1 MTGHDMNCKS
11 ALQGRRLLLGVSGG
25 IAAYKSAVL
34 ARALIRAGAEVRVVM
49 TAGAKAFIQPLT
61 FQALTGHQPHEQLLD
76 PAAEAGMGH
85 IELARWADIILIAP
99 ATADV
104 MARLAAGLADDLLTT
119 LCLATQ
125 ADIWVAPAMNQA
137 MWAHPATQRNQTELT
152 TLGYRILQP
161 DAGLQACGDTGA
173 GRMPEPDTL
182 VAHLQHHYMQE
193 DPKQEH
199 PKEADTPPGT
209 SSPSPQQ
216 ASASEQ
222 PIKGAEKLRITITA
236 GPTRE
241 PLDPVRYLS
250 NHSSGK
256 MGFALAE
263 AAAKLGAE
271 VTLIAGPV
279 HLPTPEGVVRLNVDT
294 AEQMLDA
301 VLKALPSTQ
310 MLIGCAA
317 VADYR
322 AAEVAEHKIKKQAQ
336 NSDELTLHLI
346 KNPDIIATAAARGQA
361 DFVVGFAAET
371 RDVEAYAEDKLIRK
385 QLNAIV
391 ANDVSDPTIGFGS
404 DENKVTVL
412 SRRGEEVIRQ
422 PLPQASKVALSDTL
436 IRHLISLYNQ
446 RHLS

>member
-61 FQALTGHQPHEQLLD
+61 FQALTGHQPHEHLLD
-76 PAAEAGMGH
+76 PEAEAGMGH
-85 IELARWADIILIAP
+85 IELARWAEIILIAP
-99 ATADV
+99 TTADV
-104 MARLAAGLADDLLTT
+104 MAKLAAGLADDLLTT

-137 MWAHPATQRNQTELT
+137 MWAHPATQRNQATLS
-152 TLGYRILQP
+152 TLGYRLIQP
-161 DAGLQACGDTGA
+161 EAGLQACGDTGA
-173 GRMPEPDTL
+173 GRMPEPETL
-182 VAHLQHHYMQE
+182 VAYLQHHYAQALSSTTG
-193 DPKQEH
+193 EH
-199 PKEADTPPGT
+199 QTR
-209 SSPSPQQ
+209 SSCAPLQ
-216 ASASEQ
+216 ASAQ
-222 PIKGAEKLRITITA
+222 DNVGQTRDKLRITITA

-263 AAAKLGAE
+263 AAVRQGAD
-271 VTLIAGPV
+271 VTLISGPV
-279 HLPTPEGVVRLNVDT
+279 HLPTPEGVTRLDVDT

-301 VLKALPSTQ
+301 VLKALPSTH

-322 AAEVAEHKIKKQAQ
+322 AATVAEHKIKKQSQ
-336 NSDELTLHLI
+336 NGDELTLHLV

-361 DFVVGFAAET
+361 KFVVGFAAET
-371 RDVEAYAEDKLIRK
+371 QDVEAYAEDKLIRK
-385 QLNAIV
+385 KLNAIV

-404 DENKVTVL
+404 DENRVTLL
-412 SRRGEEVIRQ
+412 SRRGEHIIRQ
-422 PLPQASKVALSDTL
+422 PLPQASKAALSDTL
-436 IRHLISLYNQ
+436 IQQLISLYDQ
-446 RHLS
+446 HHSS